1 MLVPSGDIQLRD
13 GQYQRL
19 AVTNPEQA
27 HRPRYELGTKSK
39 FVLAPSSKRSTQ
51 RRSRF
56 VAKMRDRDETNLVRK
71 VPGRQPPLNMQSM
84 DAFVRV
90 FLSDLQLA
98 LPQELLLRDLL
109 ARNLID
115 QFKTPREK

>member
-1 MLVPSGDIQLRD
+1 
-13 GQYQRL
+13 
-19 AVTNPEQA
+19 
-27 HRPRYELGTKSK
+27 
-39 FVLAPSSKRSTQ
+39 
-51 RRSRF
+51 
-56 VAKMRDRDETNLVRK
+56 MRDRDETNLVRK